1 MAEVFFKHKKI
12 PYVYDTKL
20 LKLFRIGKQLST
32 EIIDQE
38 IIRGIRFSSAEIN
51 RKQALKL
58 SKRLEN

>member
-20 LKLFRIGKQLST
+20 MKLFRIGKQLSA

-38 IIRGIRFSSAEIN
+38 ILRGIRFNSVEISC
-51 RKQALKL
+51 KQAFSL